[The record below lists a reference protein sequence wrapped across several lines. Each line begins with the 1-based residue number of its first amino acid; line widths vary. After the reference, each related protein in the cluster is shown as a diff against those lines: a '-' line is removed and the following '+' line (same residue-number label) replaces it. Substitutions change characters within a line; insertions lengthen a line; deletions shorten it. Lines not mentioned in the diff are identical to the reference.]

1 MPNESVFTTA
11 DIATAKKFKRKQI
24 VKVESHLNGIDIFY
38 ENCKIYVFSCDPLE
52 YHRKHH
58 RRWTIIQVTNSE
70 QSILAQFRCKTPK
83 HYKDGI
89 VGMLED
95 LHKLGKAYDNAEA
108 AIKQLKVK

>member
-1 MPNESVFTTA
+1 MPNESVFTSA

-24 VKVESHLNGIDIFY
+24 VKVERDGEGFEIFY
-38 ENCKIYVFSCDPLE
+38 ENCKIHMFSSDPLE
-52 YHRKHH
+52 NHRK
-58 RRWTIIQVTNSE
+58 WTIIQVTNNE
-70 QSILAQFRCKTPK
+70 HSILAQFRCKTPK